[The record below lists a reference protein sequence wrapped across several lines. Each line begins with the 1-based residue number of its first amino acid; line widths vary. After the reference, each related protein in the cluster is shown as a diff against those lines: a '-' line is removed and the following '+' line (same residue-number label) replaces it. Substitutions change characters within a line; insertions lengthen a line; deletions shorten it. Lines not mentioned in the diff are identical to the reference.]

1 MEVKG
6 EPVRLAEL
14 LAALSLATDLGM
26 GQPSGH
32 AVQTCVLS
40 VRLARDLQLPDDQ
53 VSDVFYVAL
62 LRYLGCTADASEVA
76 RLAGDEIDLA
86 RAVGPYVMGDVAD
99 RVSHTDVPDPEQ
111 AMATAMAIH
120 CEAAGMLGSRLGLGE
135 RVTAALGHGFE
146 RWDGKGHPSGLAS
159 EDVPLPIRISVLARD
174 VLLWQ
179 RLGGP
184 AAARDIVS
192 RRRGRAYDP
201 QVVDAYLRSADNIA
215 DIAWEDFLATEPCPR
230 TIAADELDRLLEV
243 FADFADLKIPYA
255 LGHSRRV
262 SELAGGAG
270 QVLGMDAHQISALR
284 RSGLLHDLGRC
295 GISSSIWEKPGPLSQ
310 DDWERVRLH
319 PYFTERILRRCAPLA
334 NLASIAGSHHERLN
348 GTGYHRG
355 LRAAGLNESARVL
368 AAADAYAS
376 LREPRPYRPAN
387 SSAATLQRLQAEVES
402 GALDASAV
410 RAVVAAAEEEPP
422 SAVRWPNQLS
432 DREVEVLRLAVH
444 GLTIRQVSNRLGIAP
459 KTVDRHLQNSYAKIG
474 VSSRAGAALYA
485 LQHGLLA

>member
-1 MEVKG
+1 MEVKAQ
-6 EPVRLAEL
+6 PVRLAEL

-32 AVQTCVLS
+32 AVQTGALS

-76 RLAGDEIDLA
+76 RLADDEIDLA
-86 RAVGPYVMGDVAD
+86 QAVGPIYVMGDVAD

-111 AMATAMAIH
+111 AMTTAMAIH
-120 CEAAGMLGSRLGLGE
+120 CEAAGMLGGRLGLGE

-146 RWDGKGHPSGLAS
+146 RWDGKGHPSGLACQRTY
-159 EDVPLPIRISVLARD
+159 PFPIRISVLARD

-215 DIAWEDFLATEPCPR
+215 DVAWEDFLATEPCPR
-230 TIAADELDRLLEV
+230 TIAADELDKLLEV

-262 SELAGGAG
+262 SELAAGAA
-270 QVLGMDAHQISALR
+270 QVLGMDAHQIS
-284 RSGLLHDLGRC
+284 
-295 GISSSIWEKPGPLSQ
+295 P
-310 DDWERVRLH
+310 
-319 PYFTERILRRCAPLA
+319 
-334 NLASIAGSHHERLN
+334 
-348 GTGYHRG
+348 
-355 LRAAGLNESARVL
+355 
-368 AAADAYAS
+368 
-376 LREPRPYRPAN
+376 
-387 SSAATLQRLQAEVES
+387 
-402 GALDASAV
+402 
-410 RAVVAAAEEEPP
+410 
-422 SAVRWPNQLS
+422 
-432 DREVEVLRLAVH
+432 
-444 GLTIRQVSNRLGIAP
+444 
-459 KTVDRHLQNSYAKIG
+459 
-474 VSSRAGAALYA
+474 
-485 LQHGLLA
+485 